1 MIDHSVNKTLVFCF
15 LHSFLQILCS
25 DGFIALDFPFVI
37 AMIDQTRQQTKYC
50 LGLSTQ
56 SSKKGYGN
64 SNNEDEESA
73 FEKLRKDIEANQDNA
88 LSLCT
93 EKVLLARQA
102 GDLVS
107 CFLFLSLSLNYY
119 PRFQIAWFNRCLFLS
134 PLLVSHCFFHLF
146 LQWAI
151 LNCVIVW
158 REDMD
163 LDSDYYY
170 FSNV

>member
-1 MIDHSVNKTLVFCF
+1 MIDRSVNKTLVFCF
-15 LHSFLQILCS
+15 LLFLLQILCL
-25 DGFIALDFPFVI
+25 DGFIALNFPFLFFFFFI

-64 SNNEDEESA
+64 SNTDDEESA

-119 PRFQIAWFNRCLFLS
+119 P
-134 PLLVSHCFFHLF
+134 
-146 LQWAI
+146 
-151 LNCVIVW
+151 
-158 REDMD
+158 
-163 LDSDYYY
+163 
-170 FSNV
+170 